1 MLLLSNVISRL
12 LLTLYMIIDIF
23 VRKIDIVITEVA
35 LLTVTCYLLL
45 HVFLAETRIISK
57 LVIYAFFL
65 TSCR

>member
-1 MLLLSNVISRL
+1 
-12 LLTLYMIIDIF
+12 MIIDIF